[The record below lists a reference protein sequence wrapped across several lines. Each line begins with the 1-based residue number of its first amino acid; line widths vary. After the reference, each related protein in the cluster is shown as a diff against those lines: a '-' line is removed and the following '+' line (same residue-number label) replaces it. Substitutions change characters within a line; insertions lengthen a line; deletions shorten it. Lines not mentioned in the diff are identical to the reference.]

1 MAERVWKVLESRN
14 LELGPL
20 PDPFPQ
26 AGEGRGGAGGQEA
39 HKEAGNDTG
48 EDAVQWRHWKLRR
61 DEDDILWLVFD
72 KSGASANTLSEDV
85 LAELDDVLGKIEKE
99 NAKGLVLRSS
109 KPAGFIA
116 GADVGE
122 LRDNK
127 NAADI
132 EARLARAHEVVDR
145 LDRLKLAT
153 IAVIHGYCLGGGL
166 EVALACDYR
175 IAIEDASLGFP
186 EVLLGLHPGLG
197 GTVRATRLVNPIEA
211 MTMMLTGR
219 SVSARRAKSLGLVD
233 AVTQERHVRA
243 AVKAAVAGE
252 LKMARSKL
260 LVPVFRLGPARK
272 LAAERMRKQARGK
285 ARPEHYPA
293 PYALIDLWEAHG
305 GDAKAMQQAEIA
317 SFSKLVVGPTAQNL
331 IRVFGLREKLKSLT
345 DGRWAG
351 QRVHVI
357 GAGAMGGDIAAWCA
371 WHGFNVTLAD
381 AKPEPIANA
390 VGRAAKLF
398 DKIAH
403 RRIDVRD
410 ALDRLMPDVKGEGVG
425 SADLVIEAVP
435 EVLDLKRKVYAD
447 IEPRMRA
454 DAILATN
461 TSSIPLEQLREGLR
475 RPERLVGVH
484 FFNPVSRM
492 QLVEVVSHDKVAA
505 EVLQAARAFLGRIDR
520 LPAPVKSAPGFLVNR
535 ALTPY
540 LLEAMVL
547 LDEGHKRETIDAAAE
562 GFGMPVGPIELA
574 DQVGLDICMHV
585 AETLKAN
592 LDRKMPDIPAWLRD
606 KVAKGELGRK
616 TGKGLYDW
624 NDGKP
629 VKAPEVT
636 APTGEMTN
644 RLILPMLD
652 VCVACLREGVV
663 ADEDTIDGAM
673 IFGAGFAP
681 FRGGPLHYARSHGVA
696 DICATLSRFSQR
708 YGERFFPDAG
718 WNKLA

>member
-1 MAERVWKVLESRN
+1 MAERVWKTLEPRN

-20 PDPFPQ
+20 SRP
-26 AGEGRGGAGGQEA
+26 GGGQDTDQD
-39 HKEAGNDTG
+39 AGS
-48 EDAVQWRHWKLRR
+48 WRHWKLRR
-61 DEDDILWLVFD
+61 DEDDVLWLVFD
-72 KSGASANTLSEDV
+72 KSGSSANTLSQDV
-85 LAELDDVLGKIEKE
+85 LAELDDVLGKIESE
-99 NAKGLVLRSS
+99 TAKGLVLRSA

-122 LRDNK
+122 LRDTE

-132 EARLARAHEVVDR
+132 AARLTRAHAVADR
-145 LDRLKLAT
+145 LDRLKLPT

-166 EVALACDYR
+166 EIALACDYR

-197 GTVRATRLVNPIEA
+197 GTVRSTRLVNPIEA

-219 SVSARRAKSLGLVD
+219 SARAGRAKALGLVD

-243 AVKAAVAGE
+243 AVRSAVAGE
-252 LKMARSKL
+252 LKTARSKV
-260 LVPVFRLGPARK
+260 LVSVFRLGPART
-272 LAAERMRKQARGK
+272 LAAKRMRAQVRTK
-285 ARPEHYPA
+285 ARAEHYPA
-293 PYALIDLWEAHG
+293 PYALIDVWEAHG
-305 GDAKAMQQAEIA
+305 GDASAMQRAEIA
-317 SFSKLVVGPTAQNL
+317 SFSQLVVGPTAQNL

-345 DGRWAG
+345 DGKWTG
-351 QRVHVI
+351 QRIHVI

-371 WHGFNVTLAD
+371 WRGFNVTLAD
-381 AKPEPIANA
+381 MKLEPLANA

-398 DKIAH
+398 DKISH
-403 RRIDVRD
+403 RRIDVRN
-410 ALDRLMPDVKGEGVG
+410 ALDRLMPDLKGEGVG

-435 EVLDLKRKVYAD
+435 EVLDLKRKIYAGV
-447 IEPRMRA
+447 ESRMRP

-461 TSSIPLEQLREGLR
+461 TSSIPLEQLCEGLQ
-475 RPERLVGVH
+475 RPERLVGLH

-492 QLVEVVSHDKVAA
+492 QLVEVISHDKVAA
-505 EVLQAARAFLGRIDR
+505 EVLAAARAFLGRIER

-547 LDEGHKRETIDAAAE
+547 FDEGVKRETIDAAAE
-562 GFGMPVGPIELA
+562 SFGMPVGPIELA
-574 DQVGLDICMHV
+574 DEVGLDICMHV

-592 LDRKMPDIPAWLRD
+592 LERKMPDIPNWLRD

-624 NDGKP
+624 KDGKP
-629 VKAPEVT
+629 VKDAEVA

-673 IFGAGFAP
+673 IFATGFAP

-696 DICATLSRFSQR
+696 DICSTLMRLSQR

>member
-1 MAERVWKVLESRN
+1 MAERVWKTLEPRN
-14 LELGPL
+14 LELGPFSR
-20 PDPFPQ
+20 PGPGP
-26 AGEGRGGAGGQEA
+26 
-39 HKEAGNDTG
+39 EAG
-48 EDAVQWRHWKLRR
+48 AWRHWKLRR
-61 DEDDILWLVFD
+61 DEDDILWLVID
-72 KSGASANTLSEDV
+72 KSGASANTLSQEV
-85 LAELDDVLGKIEKE
+85 LLELDDVLGKIEGE
-99 NAKGLVLRSS
+99 TAKGLVLRSA

-122 LRDNK
+122 LRDSK

-132 EARLARAHEVVDR
+132 EARLTRAHAVTDR
-145 LDRLKLAT
+145 LDQLKLPT
-153 IAVIHGYCLGGGL
+153 VAVIHGYCLGGGL
-166 EVALACDYR
+166 EIALACDYR

-197 GTVRATRLVNPIEA
+197 GTVRAPRLISPIEA

-219 SVSARRAKSLGLVD
+219 AARASRAKSLGLVD

-243 AVKAAVAGE
+243 AVRAAVAGE
-252 LKMARSKL
+252 LKTSRSKL
-260 LVPVFRLGPARK
+260 LVSVFKLAPARSF
-272 LAAERMRKQARGK
+272 AAKRMRTQARAK
-285 ARPEHYPA
+285 APPEQYPA
-293 PYALIDLWEAHG
+293 PYALIDLWEKHG
-305 GDAKAMQQAEIA
+305 GDLKAMQKAEIA
-317 SFSKLVVGPTAQNL
+317 SFSQLVAGATAQNL

-345 DGRWAG
+345 DGKWAG
-351 QRVHVI
+351 QRIHVI

-371 WHGFNVTLAD
+371 WRGFDVTLAD
-381 AKPEPIANA
+381 MKAEPLAGA
-390 VGRAAKLF
+390 MGRAAKLF
-398 DKIAH
+398 DKISH
-403 RRIDVRD
+403 RRIDVRN
-410 ALDRLMPDVKGEGVG
+410 ALDRLMPDLKGEGVG

-435 EVLDLKRKVYAD
+435 EVLDLKRKVYAGV
-447 IEPRMRA
+447 EPRMRP

-461 TSSIPLEQLREGLR
+461 TSSIPLEQLREGLQ
-475 RPERLVGVH
+475 RPERLVSVH

-505 EVLQAARAFLGRIDR
+505 DVLQAARVFLGRIDR

-547 LDEGHKRETIDAAAE
+547 FDEGVKRETIDAAAE
-562 GFGMPVGPIELA
+562 SFGMPVGPIELA
-574 DQVGLDICMHV
+574 DEVGLDICMHV
-585 AETLKAN
+585 AETLKAG
-592 LDRKMPDIPAWLRD
+592 LERKMPDIPQWLRD

-624 NDGKP
+624 KDGKP
-629 VKAPEVT
+629 VKNAEFA

-673 IFGAGFAP
+673 IFATGFAP
-681 FRGGPLHYARSHGVA
+681 FRGGPLHYAKSHGVA
-696 DICATLSRFSQR
+696 DICATLVRLAQRHGDRFW
-708 YGERFFPDAG
+708 PDAG